1 MTKSQNFYLKGTL
14 RSKNISVGKYT
25 YFAKE
30 KLNEDFEED
39 YVLYNREG
47 RSNLIIGNFTSIANG
62 VEFIMP
68 SANHAMESFSTFPF
82 MTVNKKWFKKTSM
95 TVEDMPQKGDTI
107 VGHDVWIGRN
117 ATILPGVTIGNGAVI
132 GSNAVVS
139 KDVPDYAIVA
149 GNPARIIRY
158 RFSTEMITFLNELE
172 WWHFSDAQLDQAVPY
187 LTNLNLEKS
196 KQALLNIKN
205 SQ

>member
-1 MTKSQNFYLKGTL
+1 MTKSQNFYLKDTIQ
-14 RSKNISVGKYT
+14 SKNIFVGKYT

-30 KLNEDFEED
+30 NIHEDFERD
-39 YVLYNREG
+39 YVLYNKEG

-68 SANHAMESFSTFPF
+68 SANHSMTSFSTYPF
-82 MTVNKKWFKKTSM
+82 MLVKNEWADKTSM
-95 TVEDMPQKGDTI
+95 TVQDMPQKGDTI